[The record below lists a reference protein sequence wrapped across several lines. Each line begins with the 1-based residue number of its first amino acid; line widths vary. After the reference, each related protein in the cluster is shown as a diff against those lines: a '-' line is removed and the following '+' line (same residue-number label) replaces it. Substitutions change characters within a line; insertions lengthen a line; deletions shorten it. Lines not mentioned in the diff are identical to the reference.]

1 MKSLSEIETISKRSS
16 RAVGFSWGVAEEIG
30 KCIRSLELFGLPGIK
45 NLNQFCKQK
54 IKKNF
59 YEIKLVKKINKP
71 KSDFFCPIYLGV
83 FFLDHVRKFE
93 KLRNIKFEGIAY
105 PLLLVPFLSRSSEI
119 TGKKILFRFDKND
132 FLLNFNLNISSN
144 YSKKKF
150 PLFVKK
156 AEISFLENK
165 DTFSNTEWKSLYKLS
180 ENTFVEETDSLKHGA
195 AGAGLTD
202 ND

>member
-1 MKSLSEIETISKRSS
+1 MKSLSEIETTSKRSS
-16 RAVGFSWGVAEEIG
+16 RAVGFSWGIAEEIG
-30 KCIRSLELFGLPGIK
+30 KCIRSLEFFGFPGIK
-45 NLNQFCKQK
+45 NLNQFYKQK

-59 YEIKLVKKINKP
+59 YEIKSIKKKNKL

-83 FFLDHVRKFE
+83 FFLDHVKKFE
-93 KLRNIKFEGIAY
+93 KLRKIKFERIAY

-119 TGKKILFRFDKND
+119 AGKKILFRFDKND
-132 FLLNFNLNISSN
+132 LLLNFNVNISSN
-144 YSKKKF
+144 FLKKKF
-150 PLFVKK
+150 PLFAKK

-165 DTFSNTEWKSLYKLS
+165 DTFSNTEWKSLYELS

-195 AGAGLTD
+195 AGAGLND